1 MQSAKPELSVVI
13 PVYNE
18 EAILTAAVHDL
29 LARLPDLGRAFE
41 LILAENGSSD
51 RTAEI
56 AAELTTR
63 HEPVVTFSAPEPDYG
78 VALRMGIARA
88 AGTFVMCDEID
99 ICDVDFYRRALTL
112 LDAGRAD
119 LVIGSKAME
128 GADDRRPLGRRVA
141 TRVINGL
148 LRALLG
154 FRGTDT
160 HGLKAFRREAL
171 APFAEACL
179 VDRDLFA
186 SEFVIRA
193 ERGGVSVVEIP
204 VTIAEKRPPS
214 IDLVRRV
221 PAVLGGLFRLFKAV
235 RLGR

>member
-1 MQSAKPELSVVI
+1 MNDSNPVLSVVI

-29 LARLPDLGRAFE
+29 LARLPELGSDFE
-41 LILAENGSSD
+41 LILAENGSTD
-51 RTAEI
+51 RTREI
-56 AAELTTR
+56 AGELADKHPAVT
-63 HEPVVTFSAPEPDYG
+63 TFSAPEPDYG

-88 AGTFVMCDEID
+88 RGEFVICDEID
-99 ICDVDFYRRALTL
+99 ICDVEFYRRSLEL
-112 LDAGRAD
+112 LGDGAAD
-119 LVIGSKAME
+119 LVIGSKAMS

-160 HGLKAFRREAL
+160 HGLKAFRRETL

-193 ERGGVSVVEIP
+193 ERGGVAVVEIP
-204 VTIAEKRPPS
+204 VSIVEKRPPS
-214 IDLVRRV
+214 IDLMRRV
-221 PAVLGGLFRLFKAV
+221 PAVLGGLVRLFAAI

>member
-1 MQSAKPELSVVI
+1 MRDPNPVLSVVI

-18 EAILTAAVHDL
+18 EAILTSAVHDL
-29 LARLPDLGRAFE
+29 LARLPEIDRSFE
-41 LILAENGSSD
+41 LVLAENGSTD
-51 RTAEI
+51 GTREI
-56 AAELTTR
+56 ASELADKYADVT
-63 HEPVVTFSAPEPDYG
+63 TFSAPAPDYG

-88 AGTFVMCDEID
+88 RGVFVMCDEID
-99 ICDVDFYRRALTL
+99 ICDVDFYRRALEL
-112 LDAGRAD
+112 LEAGDAD
-119 LVIGSKAME
+119 LVIGSKAMA

-148 LRALLG
+148 LRVLLG
-154 FRGTDT
+154 FEGTDT

-193 ERGGVSVVEIP
+193 ERGGVAVVEIP
-204 VTIAEKRPPS
+204 VTIVEERPPS

-221 PAVLGGLFRLFKAV
+221 PAVLGGLARLFAAI